1 MSDSQSASP
10 VLPTVDDAEIK
21 RQTRLARRSFIRKVG
36 VGVSGAVALTV
47 GVVAAADS
55 DTTQNKDL
63 KATDSD
69 SHNSKSVDSDQNRL
83 RDYKGK

>member
-21 RQTRLARRSFIRKVG
+21 RQTRLAHRSFIRKVG